1 MIDLETVKS
10 KLDYIRY
17 FEILEVLQEDNDK
30 LYLLMRNELVDSSYK
45 ELYYICIYTPNK
57 FDVYG
62 RRANVISLFSFIMN
76 IPDAKK
82 EVISRVNKLIAL
94 SNLL

>member
-1 MIDLETVKS
+1 MDLETVKS

-17 FEILEVLQEDNDK
+17 FEILEILQEDNDK
-30 LYLLMRNELVDSSYK
+30 LYLLMRNGLVDSSYK
-45 ELYYICIYTPNK
+45 EPYYICIYTPYK
-57 FDVYG
+57 FDIYG
-62 RRANVISLFSFIMN
+62 RRVNAISLFSFIIN